1 MKDIAIYI
9 TLSTTTLIIV
19 YVWARI
25 SLDRREMVDIPYP
38 IIVVLLFAWGL
49 KVPTEIFS
57 IFTG

>member
-1 MKDIAIYI
+1 MKDIAIYA
-9 TLSTTTLIIV
+9 TLSAVTITVT

-25 SLDRREMVDIPYP
+25 SLDRREMADIPYP

-49 KVPTEIFS
+49 RVPTEILS

>member
-25 SLDRREMVDIPYP
+25 SLDRREMADIPYP

-49 KVPTEIFS
+49 RVPTEILS